1 MTEAE
6 AGRGGCSGAGSGCGA
21 ATCQPLPPAGPAME
35 VQDAGQEMVAS
46 SGTPGSGKSKLDTLP
61 KEDLIKFAKKQMML
75 IQKVKSRC
83 TELEKEIEELR
94 SKAATAGAD
103 DIIQAL
109 TERLDVVLLEK
120 AESQQQC
127 IALRKENIQIKQEG
141 EAAVAKTEEL
151 QKILEQSS
159 IDALEEIKALKCEL
173 ANAQCKHNE
182 DLKKLKMELDEQ
194 VKKQMELM
202 EQVERHSDSQK
213 EVTRLQDDVQRIKST
228 YEEQILCLSKQ
239 LETVNEDKTKEVT
252 SLQETIKNNSQCY
265 HNEIKNLNEELK
277 KLKIAH
283 QEEVSE
289 LMHQIEISS
298 KENEEKQNQINELQ
312 HNLAEK
318 NAKDEVHCHTDQ
330 REYDL
335 EQLREVLNKNVEDK
349 MDIADTPEE
358 PYIEAKMEAKV
369 RYLEHS
375 LEELQSQHSILK
387 DELTYMSN
395 VKLKL
400 EEEIHRIKDEYFH
413 EREDLDFK
421 INELQLTKEDYCC
434 VIEKLKLEL
443 KAARQHYEADVEEH
457 KLEIQTLKEQHK
469 TEISELNETLL
480 SSSEK
485 EKMVLVFE
493 IQELREQLEKLTQ
506 EKEEAVSNYNS
517 LRETM
522 ETLQAELGESAG
534 KISQEFE
541 SMKQQQA
548 SDVSQLQQKLRA
560 AFNERD
566 VLLETVNRLQNEIEK
581 KPSNQ
586 LEVEELKCK
595 IVSLQEDN
603 DAIRSSIN
611 QKEITV
617 KELEEKIV
625 ALTDQNKD
633 ILNDVKCL
641 GEERETLQERCKQE
655 QVKIQEL
662 QQEVDVANQNNNDL
676 TKKVEELT
684 EKLNEA
690 LTTKTENAQML
701 EQLEKQIES
710 LVHDRE
716 QLSSEVYTL
725 HEENKKIIQEKG
737 ELSEELGK
745 ITSEKDGWLV
755 LKEQSENLEK
765 KLQMMTAE
773 KDHVST
779 LLENEQRHTSLV
791 RTQLYH
797 LVEKVGSNISDS
809 NEEYDS
815 LNLLKI
821 ANEYLSKIKEK
832 QCLALQNEEEVINLQ
847 REVERLEEEHAAQY
861 REHRSLIQDFEKEK
875 ALLREELEGVL
886 SEKEALQ
893 HDIQELK
900 NASEKTRIENQDLLA
915 NIEEITQ
922 KLAFYESPIQEQEKG
937 SEKKDDLSCIL
948 EQKETELRNVKDE
961 LSSLKNLMETMT
973 EKTDQQS
980 SVAELQEK
988 IGRLEKESAEKG
1000 EKLNKIKV
1008 VAVKAKKELDAS
1020 RKEMQ
1025 ALNEELELVRSEK
1038 DQLSASMKD
1047 VIQGAESYKNLLM
1060 EYDKQGEQL
1069 DSEKGRANNL
1079 ERQIDDLTRQLQVS
1093 SQQHDQLRS
1102 ANEDLLARVETL
1114 QNNAKLLETQ
1124 ILEMQRAKAKAD
1136 KELEAERLLREQK
1149 TKEHSGALRE
1159 MEELQMQLQK
1169 EKKHLQKTM
1178 LELELA
1184 RKDAQKSTL
1193 MDMEIAD
1200 YERLVKEL
1208 NQKITDKDSR
1218 IEDLEQETSIQKQK
1232 QETLQEEIKFLQS
1245 TMQQD
1250 EERNAKIKQLLVK
1263 TKKELAD
1270 SKQAENDHL
1279 MLQESLKGELEATQQ
1294 QVEAYKIQVAVLT
1307 SEKHKV
1313 QEQLR
1318 TSSEQHQRMM
1328 SACQQKIA
1336 TLQEE
1341 CRAAQ
1346 AEQASVTSEFE
1357 SYKVRVHNVLKQQ
1370 KNKSAARTESEG
1382 AKQEREQLEM
1392 VIDELK
1398 VKLQD
1403 AQHNSQMNASE
1414 LQALQSEHDTLLERH
1429 NKMLQETVAKEAELR
1444 EKLCTIQSENMVM
1457 KTEHAQMLSQLTAQN
1472 EALRNNF
1479 RDQVRNL
1486 QEEHR
1491 KTVETLQQQLSRV
1504 EAQLFQLKS
1513 EPSTRETFSGDSAV
1527 CCISPQ
1533 IPSPAVSNPG
1543 TKNLRERRNTDL
1555 PVLDVHTV
1563 AREEGEGMETTDTES
1578 VSSASTYVQ
1587 SLEQLL
1593 NSSEAKPE
1601 PSQWQAEL
1609 SKDELIQKLN
1619 TTAKSADHLNEL
1631 LRESEATNAILMEQI
1646 KLLKNEIRRLE
1657 RNQEREKSVANL
1669 EYLKNVLLQF
1679 IFLKSGS
1686 EKERLLP
1693 VIDTMLQLSPEEKGK
1708 LVAIAQGEEE
1718 STSRPSGWASYLHSW
1733 SGLR

>member
-1 MTEAE
+1 
-6 AGRGGCSGAGSGCGA
+6 
-21 ATCQPLPPAGPAME
+21 
-35 VQDAGQEMVAS
+35 
-46 SGTPGSGKSKLDTLP
+46 
-61 KEDLIKFAKKQMML
+61 
-75 IQKVKSRC
+75 
-83 TELEKEIEELR
+83 
-94 SKAATAGAD
+94 
-103 DIIQAL
+103 
-109 TERLDVVLLEK
+109 
-120 AESQQQC
+120 
-127 IALRKENIQIKQEG
+127 
-141 EAAVAKTEEL
+141 AAVAKTEEL
-151 QKILEQSS
+151 QKQLEQSA
-159 IDALEEIKALKCEL
+159 IDSLKEIKALKSEL

-182 DLKKLKMELDEQ
+182 DLTKLKTELEEQ
-194 VKKQMELM
+194 VKKQMELL
-202 EQVERHSDSQK
+202 EQIECHNDSQN
-213 EVTRLQDDVQRIKST
+213 EVKRLQDDVQRLKST

-239 LETVNEDKTKEVT
+239 LETVNEDKSREVT
-252 SLQETIKNNSQCY
+252 NLQETIKSNFQSY
-265 HNEIKNLNEELK
+265 HNEIKSLNEELK
-277 KLKIAH
+277 NLKISH

-289 LMHQIEISS
+289 LMRQIEISS
-298 KENEEKQNQINELQ
+298 KENEEKQNQINQLQ
-312 HNLAEK
+312 HHLVEESSIKEK
-318 NAKDEVHCHTDQ
+318 DGEDEMCADTDQ

-335 EQLREVLNKNVEDK
+335 EQLREVLNKNVENK
-349 MDIADTPEE
+349 MDFVDMEEE
-358 PYIEAKMEAKV
+358 PCVEAKMEEKI
-369 RYLEHS
+369 RHLEHS

-400 EEEIHRIKDEYFH
+400 EEEIHRMKDEYFH

-443 KAARQHYEADVEEH
+443 QAARQHYETATKAH
-457 KLEIQTLKEQHK
+457 KLETQILKEQHEK
-469 TEISELNETLL
+469 EISELNETLL
-480 SSSEK
+480 SDSEK
-485 EKMVLVFE
+485 EKMALVFE
-493 IQELREQLEKLTQ
+493 IQDLREQVEKLAQ

-522 ETLQAELGESAG
+522 ETLQTELGESAG
-534 KISQEFE
+534 KISQELE

-548 SDVSQLQQKLRA
+548 SDVSELQQKLRA
-560 AFNERD
+560 AFSEKD
-566 VLLETVNRLQNEIEK
+566 ILLETVNRLQKEK
-581 KPSNQ
+581 EELSSNQ
-586 LEVEELKCK
+586 LEIEELKCK
-595 IVSLQEDN
+595 IVSLQEEN
-603 DAIRSSIN
+603 NTITSSIG
-611 QKEITV
+611 QKETV
-617 KELEEKIV
+617 RKELEENII
-625 ALTDQNKD
+625 ALTDQNRD
-633 ILNDVKCL
+633 ILNELKCL
-641 GEERETLQERCKQE
+641 GEERETLLERCTQE
-655 QVKIQEL
+655 QQKVQEL
-662 QQEVDVANQNNNDL
+662 QQEVDVANQYNSDL
-676 TKKVEELT
+676 KKKVEELT

-690 LTTKTENAQML
+690 LTRKSENAETL
-701 EQLEKQIES
+701 EQLENQVES
-710 LVHDRE
+710 LVRE
-716 QLSSEVYTL
+716 REKLLSEAYTL
-725 HEENKKIIQEKG
+725 REENKKIIQEKG
-737 ELSEELGK
+737 ELSEELEK
-745 ITSEKDGWLV
+745 TRSEKDSWLV

-765 KLQMMTAE
+765 KLQIMTGE
-773 KDHVST
+773 KDHISA
-779 LLENEQRHTSLV
+779 LLESEQAHRSIV

-797 LVEKVGSNISDS
+797 LLEKMGSSVSDS
-809 NEEYDS
+809 KEEDDS
-815 LNLLKI
+815 LHLLQI
-821 ANEYLSKIKEK
+821 VNECLAKMKEE
-832 QCLALQNEEEVINLQ
+832 QCLALQNKEEVLHLQ
-847 REVERLEEEHAAQY
+847 KEVERLEKENASEY
-861 REHRSLIQDFEKEK
+861 TEHRSLIQDFEKERGI
-875 ALLREELEGVL
+875 LREELEGVL

-900 NASEKTRIENQDLLA
+900 NANEKTRVENQDLLS

-922 KLAFYESPIQEQEKG
+922 KLAFYETQIQEQQKG
-937 SEKKDDLSCIL
+937 SEKQDDLNLIL

-961 LSSLKNLMETMT
+961 LSSLKNLMETLT

-988 IGRLEKESAEKG
+988 IGRLEKEFAEKG

-1008 VAVKAKKELDAS
+1008 VAVKAKKELDVS

-1025 ALNEELELVRSEK
+1025 TLREELELVRSEK
-1038 DQLSASMKD
+1038 DQLAASMKD

-1069 DSEKGRANNL
+1069 DSEKDRANNL

-1102 ANEDLLARVETL
+1102 ANEDLLARIETL
-1114 QNNAKLLETQ
+1114 QHNAKLLEAQ
-1124 ILEMQRAKAKAD
+1124 ILDIQKAKAKAD
-1136 KELEAERLLREQK
+1136 KELEAEKLLKEQK

-1178 LELELA
+1178 QELELA

-1208 NQKITDKDSR
+1208 NQKITDKDTR
-1218 IEDLEQETSIQKQK
+1218 IEDLEQETGIQKQK
-1232 QETLQEEIKFLQS
+1232 QETLQEEIKSLQS

-1279 MLQESLKGELEATQQ
+1279 MLQASLKGELEASQQ
-1294 QVEAYKIQVAVLT
+1294 QVEAYKARNFLLLLAVLT

-1313 QEQLR
+1313 QEHLR
-1318 TSSEQHQRMM
+1318 TSSEQHQRTL
-1328 SACQQKIA
+1328 SAYQQKIA

-1370 KNKSAARTESEG
+1370 KNKSASQTESEG

-1392 VIDELK
+1392 VIEQLK

-1414 LQALQSEHDTLLERH
+1414 LQVLQSEHDTLLERH

-1457 KTEHAQMLSQLTAQN
+1457 KTEHAQTLSQLTAQN

-1513 EPSTRETFSGDSAV
+1513 EPSTRG
-1527 CCISPQ
+1527 
-1533 IPSPAVSNPG
+1533 PAVSNPA

-1555 PVLDVHTV
+1555 PVLDVHTI
-1563 AREEGEGMETTDTES
+1563 AREEGEGMEMTDTES
-1578 VSSASTYVQ
+1578 VSSASTYVP

-1593 NSSEAKPE
+1593 NSPEAKLE
-1601 PSQWQAEL
+1601 PSQGQTEL

-1646 KLLKNEIRRLE
+1646 KLLKSEIRRLE

>member
-1 MTEAE
+1 
-6 AGRGGCSGAGSGCGA
+6 
-21 ATCQPLPPAGPAME
+21 
-35 VQDAGQEMVAS
+35 
-46 SGTPGSGKSKLDTLP
+46 
-61 KEDLIKFAKKQMML
+61 
-75 IQKVKSRC
+75 
-83 TELEKEIEELR
+83 
-94 SKAATAGAD
+94 
-103 DIIQAL
+103 
-109 TERLDVVLLEK
+109 
-120 AESQQQC
+120 
-127 IALRKENIQIKQEG
+127 
-141 EAAVAKTEEL
+141 AAVAETEEL
-151 QKILEQSS
+151 QKQLEQSS
-159 IDALEEIKALKCEL
+159 TDSLEEIEALKREL

-182 DLKKLKMELDEQ
+182 DVAKLKMELEEQ
-194 VKKQMELM
+194 VKKQVGLM
-202 EQVERHSDSQK
+202 EHIECLSDSQK
-213 EVTRLQDDVQRIKST
+213 EVKRLQDDVQRIKST
-228 YEEQILCLSKQ
+228 YEEQIFCLSKQ
-239 LETVNEDKTKEVT
+239 LETVNEDKNKEVT
-252 SLQETIKNNSQCY
+252 NLLETLKSNSECY

-277 KLKIAH
+277 KLKIVH
-283 QEEVSE
+283 QEEVST
-289 LMHQIEISS
+289 LMHQIEIAS
-298 KENEEKQNQINELQ
+298 KENEEKQNQINQLQ
-312 HNLAEK
+312 QSLAEEGLMKEK
-318 NAKDEVHCHTDQ
+318 NAKDEKCACTDQ
-330 REYDL
+330 HEYDL
-335 EQLREVLNKNVEDK
+335 EQLREVLNKNVENK
-349 MDIADTPEE
+349 VGIVDTREE
-358 PYIEAKMEAKV
+358 PCVEATMEEKV
-369 RYLEHS
+369 RQLEHS
-375 LEELQSQHSILK
+375 LEELRSQHSILE

-400 EEEIHRIKDEYFH
+400 EEEIHHIKDEYFR

-434 VIEKLKLEL
+434 AIEKLKLEL
-443 KAARQHYEADVEEH
+443 QAARQHCETAVKEH
-457 KLEIQTLKEQHK
+457 KLETQTLKEQHK
-469 TEISELNETLL
+469 REISELSESLL
-480 SSSEK
+480 SASEK
-485 EKMVLVFE
+485 EKMALVFE
-493 IQELREQLEKLTQ
+493 MQELRDQLEKLSQ
-506 EKEEAVSNYNS
+506 EKEEAVSSYNS

-541 SMKQQQA
+541 SMRQQQA
-548 SDVSQLQQKLRA
+548 SDVSELQQKLRA
-560 AFNERD
+560 AFNEKD
-566 VLLETVNRLQNEIEK
+566 VLLETVNCLREEIEK
-581 KPSNQ
+581 LSSNQ
-586 LEVEELKCK
+586 PELEELKCK
-595 IVSLQEDN
+595 ILSLQEEN
-603 DAIRSSIN
+603 NTITSFIN
-611 QKEITV
+611 QKETAI
-617 KELEEKIV
+617 KELEEKIFS
-625 ALTDQNKD
+625 LTDQNKN
-633 ILNDVKCL
+633 ILNEVKCL
-641 GEERETLQERCKQE
+641 GEERETLQERYKQE
-655 QVKIQEL
+655 QEKIQEL
-662 QQEVDVANQNNNDL
+662 QQEIDVANQYNSDL
-676 TKKVEELT
+676 KKKVEELT
-684 EKLNEA
+684 ERLNEA
-690 LTTKTENAQML
+690 LTRKNENAQTL
-701 EQLEKQIES
+701 EQLENQIES
-710 LVHDRE
+710 LVRE
-716 QLSSEVYTL
+716 RESLSSEAYTL
-725 HEENKKIIQEKG
+725 HEENKKIIEEKG
-737 ELSEELGK
+737 KLSEELEK

-773 KDHVST
+773 KDHIST
-779 LLENEQRHTSLV
+779 LLESEQEHRSLV
-791 RTQLYH
+791 RSQLYH
-797 LVEKVGSNISDS
+797 LLEQVGSSISGYS
-809 NEEYDS
+809 EECDS
-815 LNLLKI
+815 LNLLEI
-821 ANEYLSKIKEK
+821 ANEYMSKITEQ
-832 QCLALQNEEEVINLQ
+832 QCLALQKEEEVLHLQ
-847 REVERLEEEHAAQY
+847 REVSRLEEENAAQY
-861 REHRSLIQDFEKEK
+861 TEHRSLIQDVEREKE
-875 ALLREELEGVL
+875 LLKEELEEVL

-893 HDIQELK
+893 CDLQELK
-900 NASEKTRIENQDLLA
+900 NASEKTRIENRDLLA
-915 NIEEITQ
+915 NTEELTQ
-922 KLAFYESPIQEQEKG
+922 KLAFYENQIQEQQKR
-937 SEKKDDLSCIL
+937 SEKQDDLNFIL
-948 EQKETELRNVKDE
+948 EQKETELRNVKAE
-961 LSSLKNLMETMT
+961 LNSLKVIFLETMT

-980 SVAELQEK
+980 SVTELQEK

-1025 ALNEELELVRSEK
+1025 TLREELELARSEK

-1047 VIQGAESYKNLLM
+1047 VIQGAESYKNLLV
-1060 EYDKQGEQL
+1060 EYDKQGELL

-1079 ERQIDDLTRQLQVS
+1079 EHRIEDLTRQLQVS
-1093 SQQHDQLRS
+1093 SQQHDHLRS

-1114 QNNAKLLETQ
+1114 QHNAKLLEGQ
-1124 ILEMQRAKAKAD
+1124 ILEIQKAKAKAD
-1136 KELEAERLLREQK
+1136 KELETEKLLKEQK
-1149 TKEHSGALRE
+1149 TKEHSGVLRE

-1178 LELELA
+1178 QELELA

-1208 NQKITDKDSR
+1208 NQKITDKDSK
-1218 IEDLEQETSIQKQK
+1218 IEDLEQETGIQKQK
-1232 QETLQEEIKFLQS
+1232 QETLQEEIKSLQS

-1279 MLQESLKGELEATQQ
+1279 VLQASLKGELEASQQ
-1294 QVEAYKIQVAVLT
+1294 QVEAYKARNFTSFFQLTSFQIQVAELT

-1313 QEQLR
+1313 QELLR
-1318 TSSEQHQRMM
+1318 TSSEQHQRAL
-1328 SACQQKIA
+1328 SAYQQKIA

-1341 CRAAQ
+1341 CSAAQ

-1370 KNKSAARTESEG
+1370 KNKSASQTESEG
-1382 AKQEREQLEM
+1382 AKKEREQLEM
-1392 VIDELK
+1392 VIEQLK

-1403 AQHNSQMNASE
+1403 AQHSSQLNASE
-1414 LQALQSEHDTLLERH
+1414 LEVLQSEHDTLLERH

-1457 KTEHAQMLSQLTAQN
+1457 KTEHAQTLSQLTAQN

-1504 EAQLFQLKS
+1504 ESQLFQLKS
-1513 EPSTRETFSGDSAV
+1513 EPSTRG
-1527 CCISPQ
+1527 
-1533 IPSPAVSNPG
+1533 PAVSNPA
-1543 TKNLRERRNTDL
+1543 TKTLREGRNTDL
-1555 PVLDVHTV
+1555 PLLDVYTV

-1578 VSSASTYVQ
+1578 VSSASTYIP

-1593 NSSEAKPE
+1593 NSPEAKPE
-1601 PSQWQAEL
+1601 PPQWQTEL
-1609 SKDELIQKLN
+1609 TKDELIQKLN

-1718 STSRPSGWASYLHSW
+1718 SGSRTSGWASYLHSW

>member
-1 MTEAE
+1 
-6 AGRGGCSGAGSGCGA
+6 
-21 ATCQPLPPAGPAME
+21 

-46 SGTPGSGKSKLDTLP
+46 SVTPGSGKSKLDTLP
-61 KEDLIKFAKKQMML
+61 KEELIKFAKKQVML

-83 TELEKEIEELR
+83 TELEKEIEELK
-94 SKAATAGAD
+94 SKAATGGAD

-120 AESQQQC
+120 AETEQQC
-127 IALRKENIQIKQEG
+127 IGLKKENVQRKQEA

-151 QKILEQSS
+151 QKQLEQSS
-159 IDALEEIKALKCEL
+159 TDSLEEIKALKREL
-173 ANAQCKHNE
+173 ENAQCKHNE
-182 DLKKLKMELDEQ
+182 DLAKLKIELEEQ
-194 VKKQMELM
+194 VKKQIGLM
-202 EQVERHSDSQK
+202 EHIECLSDSQK
-213 EVTRLQDDVQRIKST
+213 EVKRLQDDVQRIKST

-239 LETVNEDKTKEVT
+239 LETVKEDKTKEVT
-252 SLQETIKNNSQCY
+252 NLQETVKSNSECY
-265 HNEIKNLNEELK
+265 HNEIKHLNEELK

-283 QEEVSE
+283 QEEVST
-289 LMHQIEISS
+289 LMHQIEIAS
-298 KENEEKQNQINELQ
+298 KENEEKQSQINQLQ
-312 HNLAEK
+312 CSLAEEGLIKEK
-318 NAKDEVHCHTDQ
+318 NAKGEICASTDQ
-330 REYDL
+330 CEYDL
-335 EQLREVLNKNVEDK
+335 EQLREVLNKNVENK
-349 MDIADTPEE
+349 VGIEDTQEE
-358 PYIEAKMEAKV
+358 PCVEATVEEKV
-369 RYLEHS
+369 RQLEHS

-400 EEEIHRIKDEYFH
+400 EEEIHHIKDEYFR

-434 VIEKLKLEL
+434 AIEKLKLEL
-443 KAARQHYEADVEEH
+443 QAARQHCETAVKEH
-457 KLEIQTLKEQHK
+457 KLETQTLKEQHK
-469 TEISELNETLL
+469 REIAELSETLL
-480 SSSEK
+480 SGSEK
-485 EKMVLVFE
+485 EKVALVFE
-493 IQELREQLEKLTQ
+493 MQELRDQLEKLTQ
-506 EKEEAVSNYNS
+506 EKEEAVSSYNS

-522 ETLQAELGESAG
+522 ETLQTELGESAG

-541 SMKQQQA
+541 SMRQQQA
-548 SDVSQLQQKLRA
+548 SDVSELQQKLRA
-560 AFNERD
+560 AFNEKD
-566 VLLETVNRLQNEIEK
+566 VLLETVNRLREEIEK
-581 KPSNQ
+581 LSSNQ
-586 LEVEELKCK
+586 PDVEELKCK
-595 IVSLQEDN
+595 ILGLQEEN
-603 DAIRSSIN
+603 SIITSSID
-611 QKEITV
+611 QKETAIKV
-617 KELEEKIV
+617 LEKKIIS
-625 ALTDQNKD
+625 LTDQNKD
-633 ILNDVKCL
+633 ILNEVKCL
-641 GEERETLQERCKQE
+641 GEERKTLQERCKQE
-655 QVKIQEL
+655 QGKIQEL
-662 QQEVDVANQNNNDL
+662 QQEIDVANQYNTDL
-676 TKKVEELT
+676 KKEVEELT
-684 EKLNEA
+684 ERLNEA
-690 LTTKTENAQML
+690 LTRKNENAQML
-701 EQLEKQIES
+701 EQLENQIES
-710 LVHDRE
+710 LMRE
-716 QLSSEVYTL
+716 RDSLSSEAYTL
-725 HEENKKIIQEKG
+725 REESKKIIHEKG
-737 ELSEELGK
+737 KLSEELEK
-745 ITSEKDGWLV
+745 ITSEKGGWLV
-755 LKEQSENLEK
+755 LKEHSENLEK

-773 KDHVST
+773 KDHIST
-779 LLENEQRHTSLV
+779 LLESAQEHRSLV

-797 LVEKVGSNISDS
+797 LLEQVGSSVS
-809 NEEYDS
+809 GCSEECDS
-815 LNLLKI
+815 LTLLEI
-821 ANEYLSKIKEK
+821 ANEYVSKLKEQ
-832 QCLALQNEEEVINLQ
+832 QCHALQKEEEVLHLQ
-847 REVERLEEEHAAQY
+847 REVERWEEENAAQY
-861 REHRSLIQDFEKEK
+861 TEHRSLIQDLEKEK
-875 ALLREELEGVL
+875 KLLKEELEEVL

-893 HDIQELK
+893 CDLQELK

-915 NIEEITQ
+915 NTEELTQ
-922 KLAFYESPIQEQEKG
+922 KLAFYESQIQEQQKG
-937 SEKKDDLSCIL
+937 SEKQDNLNFIL
-948 EQKETELRNVKDE
+948 EQKESELRNAKDE
-961 LSSLKNLMETMT
+961 LNSLK
-973 EKTDQQS
+973 S
-980 SVAELQEK
+980 SELRFKKYFQ
-988 IGRLEKESAEKG
+988 LEKESAEKG

-1025 ALNEELELVRSEK
+1025 TLREELELARSEK

-1047 VIQGAESYKNLLM
+1047 VIQGAESYKNLLI

-1079 ERQIDDLTRQLQVS
+1079 EHQIEDLTRQLQVS

-1102 ANEDLLARVETL
+1102 TNEDLLARVETL
-1114 QNNAKLLETQ
+1114 QHNAKLLEAQ
-1124 ILEMQRAKAKAD
+1124 ILEIQKAKAKAD
-1136 KELEAERLLREQK
+1136 KELEAEKLLKEQK

-1169 EKKHLQKTM
+1169 EKKHLQKTVQ
-1178 LELELA
+1178 ELELA

-1208 NQKITDKDSR
+1208 NQKITDKDSK
-1218 IEDLEQETSIQKQK
+1218 IEDLEQETGIQKQK
-1232 QETLQEEIKFLQS
+1232 QETLQEEIKSLQS

-1279 MLQESLKGELEATQQ
+1279 MLQASLKGELEASQQ
-1294 QVEAYKIQVAVLT
+1294 QVEAFKIQVAELT

-1313 QEQLR
+1313 QELLR
-1318 TSSEQHQRMM
+1318 TSSEQHQRTLN
-1328 SACQQKIA
+1328 AYQQKMA

-1341 CRAAQ
+1341 CKAAQ

-1370 KNKSAARTESEG
+1370 KNKSASQTESEG
-1382 AKQEREQLEM
+1382 AKKEREQLEM
-1392 VIDELK
+1392 VIEQLK

-1403 AQHNSQMNASE
+1403 AQHNAQLNASE
-1414 LQALQSEHDTLLERH
+1414 LEVLQSEHDTLLERH

-1457 KTEHAQMLSQLTAQN
+1457 KTEHAQALGQLTAQN

-1513 EPSTRETFSGDSAV
+1513 EPSTRA
-1527 CCISPQ
+1527 
-1533 IPSPAVSNPG
+1533 PAVSNPA
-1543 TKNLRERRNTDL
+1543 TKNLREGRNTDL
-1555 PVLDVHTV
+1555 PVLDVYTV

-1578 VSSASTYVQ
+1578 VSSASTYIP

-1593 NSSEAKPE
+1593 NSPEEKPE
-1601 PSQWQAEL
+1601 PPQWQTEL
-1609 SKDELIQKLN
+1609 TKDELIQKLN

-1631 LRESEATNAILMEQI
+1631 LRESEATNAILLEQI

-1708 LVAIAQGEEE
+1708 LVAIAQGMC
-1718 STSRPSGWASYLHSW
+1718 GKVLHSMI
-1733 SGLR
+1733 GLHLER